1 MQSTDYFI
9 TIFILFR
16 GHWVIHCAAIVARNL
31 QLLRVSSVI
40 YVRWLS
46 KSLYRRLL
54 PLDPRHFRSTVPI
67 VVYFQYSHCIS
78 HTLFYKWLVYPAFSQ
93 SDYHPL
99 ISPSANHLK
108 TTSNTDEF
116 GWITDRLQTTHTPQR
131 AWSLTTEKTKEQWM
145 WWVQS
150 PRNCTVCQSIATP
163 NTRHNKNTQHHPV
176 SKAPQM
182 ITIALRFN
190 YPIQSDRYDMSYY
203 ATRVCV

>member
-1 MQSTDYFI
+1 MFAHDAEHGYFI

-16 GHWVIHCAAIVARNL
+16 GHWVIHCAAIVASNL

-40 YVRWLS
+40 CVRWLS

-54 PLDPRHFRSTVPI
+54 PLDPRHFRSTFPI

-131 AWSLTTEKTKEQWM
+131 AWSLTTENEGI
-145 WWVQS
+145 V
-150 PRNCTVCQSIATP
+150 NVVVCQSIATP
-163 NTRHNKNTQHHPV
+163 SKRHNKNTQHHPL

-182 ITIALRFN
+182 IIIKLRFN
-190 YPIQSDRYDMSYY
+190 YPIQSD
-203 ATRVCV
+203 TIC